1 MSPTN
6 YKLENLIKGVSVPKE
21 LENTAV
27 YQTNADS
34 SSRKMTVT
42 VVSEEIIPYDIIE
55 DYKKAVCSKFSLNE
69 FILRVK
75 YENVFLDEIDID
87 LYYKNLVFYVNEIIG
102 GVRHLFLDS
111 FAEYD
116 GGVLRI
122 HCKYGVEMLGVLNCK
137 ETICRL
143 VKAQLNEDIEVVF
156 VDDSDEKEMQR
167 LKEETLNSLKIA
179 PPPAPLEVFH
189 KGEDIPAEEK
199 KENVIYGKDISS
211 DALCKIRDIAED
223 MKSVVTEGEII
234 KLDTRELKSEKTLLT
249 FIIADNVSAY
259 SCKAFL
265 PKTKAKAILGEIKKG
280 MYVKVKG
287 NVQYDNFSKENVL
300 MVNSINK
307 AKKKSRMDNSEEK
320 RVELHM
326 HTKMSTMDGMTEA
339 KTLIKT
345 AMDWGHK
352 AIAVTDHGNVQAF
365 PEAMHTAGDKIK
377 VIYGVECYLADDSTN
392 AVSGTAK
399 MALDGKFVV
408 FDIETT
414 GLRADKDAI
423 TEIGAVKVEN
433 GGITERF
440 QTFVNPERPIPH
452 NITELTGITDDM
464 VKNAP
469 VICDAL
475 KDFYAFCEGSVLVA
489 HNASF
494 DTSFIKEASKK
505 NNMEYKFTHID
516 TLEVARCLIHDTKNH
531 KLDTLAK
538 YFGVK
543 LANHHRAIDDAA
555 ATGEIFINL
564 VQLMKEKGIEDISEI
579 NVSLSGKA
587 DVKSLKTYHCI
598 LLVKTQKGMRNLYE
612 LISKS
617 HLDYFYKR
625 PRVPKSLLQKYRDGL
640 IVGSA
645 CEAGEL
651 YRTILENPY
660 NLDYDG
666 IMSLV
671 NFYDYMEIQPLGN
684 NAFLL
689 REGRV
694 DSVEDLKFINK
705 SIIELAKRANKK
717 VVATCDVHF
726 LNPEDEV
733 YRRVLMAGQG
743 FDDADQQAP
752 LYLRTTEEMLKE
764 FEYLGE
770 ETAREVVITNT
781 NLIADMIDD
790 GIVPVPPDK
799 APPEIPNSDE
809 ILRSSTYEKAKR
821 LYGENLPQIVK
832 DRIDVELNS
841 IISNGYSVL
850 YVIAQKLVR
859 KSNSDG
865 YVVGSRGSVGSSL
878 VAYMSDITEVNS
890 LCPHYVCPTCKHSE
904 FINDG
909 SVGSGCDMEEKTCP
923 ECGEKMLKDG
933 HDIPFE
939 TFLGFSGDKEPDI
952 DLNFSGDYQGRA
964 HKYIEELFG
973 STHVFRAGTIGTV
986 AEKTAYGFVKK
997 YFEAKG
1003 QYITNAEIERLVKG
1017 CTGVKRT
1024 TGQHP
1029 GGIIVVPKSRDVHEF
1044 SPIQHPADDADSG
1057 IITLHFDY
1065 HSIDTNLLKLDIL
1078 GHDDPTVIRMLRDL
1092 TGIDPVEVPMGDE
1105 GTMSLFTGT
1114 EALGVKPEDIGSP
1127 VGTFAVPE
1135 FGTKFVR
1142 QMLVDTKPT
1151 TFSEL
1156 VRISGLSH
1164 GTDVWLNNAQDLIR
1178 QGICTLKDAICT
1190 RDDIMVYLIHH
1201 GVENAKAFKIM
1212 ESVRKGKGLTEEQEA
1227 IMRENDVPDWY
1238 IKSCKKIK
1246 YMFPKAHAVA
1256 YVTSAYRIAYF
1267 KVHHPKEFYC
1277 AYFTVRAD
1285 EFDSEVMAQGLD
1297 SAKDNLRMFEA
1308 KEAAKEISDK
1318 EARMITILEVAV
1330 EMYARG
1336 ITFDKI
1342 DLYKSHST
1350 KFLPTE
1356 TGIIPPLNA
1365 LPGVGTN
1372 AAKAIEEA
1380 RQKGKFDSIED
1391 LQQRSKVN
1399 KTVLEVMR
1407 KSGILDGMPESSQM
1421 DFFSM
1426 I

>member
-6 YKLENLIKGVSVPKE
+6 YKLENLIKGIEVPTE
-21 LENTAV
+21 LKDTV
-27 YQTNADS
+27 IYQTNAAS
-34 SSRKMTVT
+34 SERKMEVT
-42 VVSEEIIPYDIIE
+42 VVSEELIPYDVIE
-55 DYKKAVCSKFSLNE
+55 DYKSAVCQKYALNE
-69 FILRVK
+69 FVLRVK
-75 YENVFLDEIDID
+75 YENLTIDDIDIN

-111 FAEYD
+111 WAEYAD
-116 GGVLRI
+116 GVLKI
-122 HCKYGVEMLGVLNCK
+122 HCKYGVEMLSTLNCADTLK
-137 ETICRL
+137 RL
-143 VKAQLNEDIEVVF
+143 VKAQLKADVEIVFIDESNEE
-156 VDDSDEKEMQR
+156 EMER
-167 LKEETLNSLKIA
+167 LKEEELHSLAIA
-179 PPPAPLEVFH
+179 PPPPVYESAPPASKEE
-189 KGEDIPAEEK
+189 GE
-199 KENVIYGKDISS
+199 ENSDVLYGKDIS
-211 DALCKIRDIAED
+211 AEAPIKIKDITED
-223 MKSVVTEGEII
+223 LGIVVTSGEII
-234 KLDTRELKSEKTLLT
+234 TMDSRELKSEKTLLIFT
-249 FIIADNVSAY
+249 LADNAGAY

-265 PKTKAKAILGEIKKG
+265 PKTRAKQIMGNIKKG

-287 NVQYDNFSKENVL
+287 RIQYDTFSKENVM
-300 MVNSINK
+300 MVNSIVK
-307 AKKKSRMDNSEEK
+307 AKKQIRMDTSAEK

-339 KTLIKT
+339 KNLIKT
-345 AMDWGHK
+345 AMAWGHK
-352 AIAVTDHGNVQAF
+352 AVAVTDHGNVQAF

-377 VIYGVECYLADDSTN
+377 VIYGVECYLVNDSTS
-392 AVSGTAK
+392 VVMGPGGGDF
-399 MALDGKFVV
+399 DGEFVV

-414 GLRADKDAI
+414 GLRADRESI
-423 TEIGAVKVEN
+423 TEIGAVKIRNRE
-433 GGITERF
+433 IIDRY
-440 QTFVNPERPIPH
+440 QTFVNPEKPIPR
-452 NITELTGITDDM
+452 NITELTGISDDM
-464 VKNAP
+464 VANAP
-469 VICDAL
+469 TIDAAI
-475 KDFYAFCEGSVLVA
+475 KDFYDFIGDATLVA
-489 HNASF
+489 HNAAF
-494 DTSFIKEASKK
+494 DTSFIKLAAK
-505 NNMEYKFTHID
+505 NNGLEFGFTYID
-516 TLEVARCLIHDTKNH
+516 TLELARCTVEGVKNY
-531 KLDTLAK
+531 KLDTLTK
-538 YFGVK
+538 HFQVK

-555 ATGEIFINL
+555 ATGEVFLELIKL
-564 VQLMKEKGIEDISEI
+564 LDEKGVKQIDDV
-579 NVSLSGKA
+579 NVALAGKA
-587 DVKSLKTYHCI
+587 DIKSLKTYHCI
-598 LLVKTQKGMRNLYE
+598 ILVQSQKGMRNLYN

-617 HLDYFYKR
+617 HLEYFHR
-625 PRVPKSLLQKYRDGL
+625 HPRIPKSVLQQYREGL

-666 IMSLV
+666 INNLV
-671 NFYDYMEIQPLGN
+671 KFYDYLEIQPLGN

-689 REGRV
+689 RNGTVE
-694 DSVEDLKFINK
+694 SVEDLKYINK
-705 SIIELAKRANKK
+705 TIIELAKRANKP

-733 YRRVLMAGQG
+733 FRRVLMAGQG
-743 FDDADQQAP
+743 FDDADEQAP
-752 LYLRTTEEMLKE
+752 LYLRTTDEMLKE
-764 FEYLGE
+764 FDYLGDKL
-770 ETAREVVITNT
+770 AREVVIENT
-781 NLIADMIDD
+781 NKIADMIEE

-809 ILRSSTYEKAKR
+809 ILRSSTYEKAQR
-821 LYGENLPQIVK
+821 LYGENLPPIVK

-890 LCPHYVCPTCKHSE
+890 LCPHYVCPNCKHHE

-909 SVGSGCDMEEKTCP
+909 SVGSGCDMEDKECP
-923 ECGEKMLKDG
+923 ECGTLMLKDG

-1003 QYITNAEIERLVKG
+1003 QYVSNAEIERLVQG

-1092 TGIDPVEVPMGDE
+1092 TGIDPVTVPMGDPE
-1105 GTMSLFTGT
+1105 TMSLFTGT
-1114 EALGVKPEDIGSP
+1114 EALGVTPDQINSP

-1142 QMLVDTKPT
+1142 QMLVDTQPT

-1164 GTDVWLNNAQDLIR
+1164 GTDVWLNNAQELIR

-1201 GVENAKAFKIM
+1201 HVENAKAFKIM
-1212 ESVRKGKGLTEEQEA
+1212 ESVRKGKGLTEEFEE
-1227 IMRENDVPDWY
+1227 IMREHDVPDWY

-1267 KVHHPKEFYC
+1267 KVHYPKEFYC

-1285 EFDSEVMAQGLD
+1285 EFDSEVMAMGEQ
-1297 SAKDNLRMFEA
+1297 AARDNLKMFEA
-1308 KEAAKEISDK
+1308 KEAAKEITDK
-1318 EARMITILEVAV
+1318 EARMITILEVV
-1330 EMYARG
+1330 IEMYSRG
-1336 ITFDKI
+1336 INFDKI
-1342 DLYKSHST
+1342 DLYKSHAT
-1350 KFLPTE
+1350 KFLPTD

-1372 AAKAIEEA
+1372 AANAIAEA
-1380 RQKGKFDSIED
+1380 RDSEPFDSVED
-1391 LQQRSKVN
+1391 MQQRSKVN

-1407 KSGILDGMPESSQM
+1407 KSGILEGMPESSQM

-1426 I
+1426 F

>member
-1 MSPTN
+1 MSPTK
-6 YKLENLIKGVSVPKE
+6 YKLENLIKGVAIPDELKE
-21 LENTAV
+21 TV
-27 YQTNADS
+27 IYQTNANS
-34 SSRKMTVT
+34 AERKMEVT
-42 VVSEEIIPYDIIE
+42 VISEELISYDVIE
-55 DYKKAVCSKFSLNE
+55 DYKKTVCEKFALNE

-75 YENVFLDEIDID
+75 YENITIDDIDID
-87 LYYKNLVFYVNEIIG
+87 KYYKNLVFYVNEIIG

-111 FAEYD
+111 TAEYAD
-116 GGVLRI
+116 GVLKI
-122 HCKYGVEMLGVLNCK
+122 HCKYGTNMLNSMNCS
-137 ETICRL
+137 ETLVRL
-143 VKAQLNEDIEVVF
+143 VKAQLKADVEVVF
-156 VDDSDEKEMQR
+156 IDESDEGELEKLREA
-167 LKEETLNSLKIA
+167 TLNAIAIA
-179 PPPAPLEVFH
+179 PPPQQEVREVAP
-189 KGEDIPAEEK
+189 KAEDN
-199 KENVIYGKDISS
+199 ENSDVIYGKDISGE
-211 DALCKIRDIAED
+211 AAVPFKDISED
-223 MKSVVTEGEII
+223 LGQVVCEGEII
-234 KLDTRELKSEKTLLT
+234 TMDTRELKSEKTLLT
-249 FIIADNVSAY
+249 FTLADNAGAY

-265 PKTKAKAILGEIKKG
+265 PKTRAKEILGNLKKG
-280 MYVKVKG
+280 MYVKAKG
-287 NVQYDNFSKENVL
+287 KVQYDTFVKETVI
-300 MVNSINK
+300 MVSSIVK
-307 AKKKSRMDNSEEK
+307 GKKKSRMDTANEK

-326 HTKMSTMDGMTEA
+326 HSKMSTMDGMTDV
-339 KTLIKT
+339 KDLIKT
-345 AMDWGHK
+345 AISWGHK

-365 PEAMHTAGDKIK
+365 PDAMHTAGDKIK
-377 VIYGVECYLADDSTN
+377 VIYGVECYLVNDATNVVTGLTSASLDDE
-392 AVSGTAK
+392 
-399 MALDGKFVV
+399 FVV

-414 GLRADKDAI
+414 GLTAGKDVI
-423 TEIGAVKVEN
+423 TEIGAVKIKNRE
-433 GGITERF
+433 ITDRF
-440 QTFVNPERPIPH
+440 QTFVNPERPIPPR
-452 NITELTGITDDM
+452 ITELTGITDDM
-464 VKNAP
+464 VANAP
-469 VICDAL
+469 SQEEAL
-475 KDFYAFCEGSVLVA
+475 RDFFSFASDCVLVA
-489 HNASF
+489 HNAAF
-494 DTSFIKEASKK
+494 DTSFMKQGA
-505 NNMEYKFTHID
+505 NEYGFDFDFAYLD
-516 TLEVARCLIHDTKNH
+516 TLELARCTVTGVKNY
-531 KLDTLAK
+531 KLDTLTK
-538 YFGVK
+538 HFQVK
-543 LANHHRAIDDAA
+543 LANHHRAIDDAT
-555 ATGEIFINL
+555 ATGEVFL
-564 VQLMKEKGIEDISEI
+564 ELMKILDEKGVTMVGQI
-579 NVSLSGKA
+579 NAALAGKA
-587 DVKSLKTYHCI
+587 DIKSLKTYHCI
-598 LLVKTQKGMRNLYE
+598 ILVKSQKGMRNLYN

-617 HLDYFYKR
+617 HLEYFHR
-625 PRVPKSLLQKYRDGL
+625 HPRIPKSLLQQYREGL

-645 CEAGEL
+645 CEAGEV

-666 IMSLV
+666 INNLI
-671 NFYDYMEIQPLGN
+671 NFYDYLEIQPLGN
-684 NAFLL
+684 NAFLV
-689 REGRV
+689 RNG
-694 DSVEDLKFINK
+694 SVESGEDLKYINK
-705 SIIELAKRANKK
+705 TIIELAKRANKLT
-717 VVATCDVHF
+717 VATCDVHF

-733 YRRVLMAGQG
+733 FRRILMAGQG
-743 FDDADQQAP
+743 FDDADDQAP
-752 LYLRTTEEMLKE
+752 LYLRTTTEMLKE
-764 FEYLGE
+764 FDYLGDSL
-770 ETAREVVITNT
+770 AREVVIENT
-781 NLIADMIDD
+781 NKIADMIEE

-809 ILRSSTYEKAKR
+809 ILRSSTYEKAQR
-821 LYGENLPQIVK
+821 LYGEDLPAIVK
-832 DRIDVELNS
+832 DRIDIELNS

-890 LCPHYVCPTCKHSE
+890 LCPHYICPNCKHHE

-909 SVGSGCDMEEKTCP
+909 SVGSGCDMEDKVCP
-923 ECGEKMLKDG
+923 DCGTVMDKDG

-997 YFEAKG
+997 YYEGKG
-1003 QYITNAEIERLVKG
+1003 QYVSNAEIDRLVKG

-1044 SPIQHPADDADSG
+1044 SPIQHPADDSESG

-1092 TGIDPVEVPMGDE
+1092 TGIDPVTVPMGDPD
-1105 GTMSLFTGT
+1105 TMSLFTGT
-1114 EALGVKPEDIGSP
+1114 EALGVTPEAINSP

-1164 GTDVWLNNAQDLIR
+1164 GTDVWLNNAQDLVR

-1212 ESVRKGKGLTEEQEA
+1212 ESVRKGKGLTDEFEE
-1227 IMRENDVPDWY
+1227 IMRAHDVPEWY

-1285 EFDSEVMAQGLD
+1285 EFDADLMAKGEMVARDSLKNLEARELAKET
-1297 SAKDNLRMFEA
+1297 SAKDGNVM
-1308 KEAAKEISDK
+1308 
-1318 EARMITILEVAV
+1318 TILEVV
-1330 EMYARG
+1330 IEMYARG
-1336 ITFDKI
+1336 INFDKI
-1342 DLYKSHST
+1342 DLYKSDAT
-1350 KFLPTE
+1350 KFVPTE
-1356 TGIIPPLNA
+1356 TGILPPLNA
-1365 LPGVGTN
+1365 LAGVGTN
-1372 AAKAIEEA
+1372 AAKAIAEA
-1380 RQKGKFDSIED
+1380 RGGDKFDSVED
-1391 LQQRSKVN
+1391 LQQRSKAN
-1399 KTVLEVMR
+1399 KTVIEVMR
-1407 KSGILDGMPESSQM
+1407 KAGILDGLPESSQM

-1426 I
+1426 V

>member
-1 MSPTN
+1 MYN
-6 YKLENLIKGVSVPKE
+6 LENLIKGVPVPEPLKD
-21 LENTAV
+21 AV
-27 YQTNADS
+27 IAGTNAS
-34 SSRKMTVT
+34 SSERKMELTI
-42 VVSEEIIPYDIIE
+42 VSEEIIPYEVIE
-55 DYKKAVCSKFSLNE
+55 DYKKAVSDKYNLSE

-75 YENVFLDEIDID
+75 YENISIDDIDID

-102 GVRHLFLDS
+102 GVRHLFLNS
-111 FAEYD
+111 RAEYAD
-116 GGVLRI
+116 GKLLI
-122 HCKYGVEMLGVLNCK
+122 HCMYGVDMLKSLDCAN
-137 ETICRL
+137 TIVRL
-143 VKAQLNEDIEVVF
+143 VKAQLKADIEVEF
-156 VDDSDEKEMQR
+156 LDEMDTER
-167 LKEETLNSLKIA
+167 LNQLHEEALRSITIE
-179 PPPAPLEVFH
+179 PPPP
-189 KGEDIPAEEK
+189 PPEEK
-199 KENVIYGKDISS
+199 PQEEESNVIHGKDISS
-211 DALCKIRDIAED
+211 EEATDIDKITDEP
-223 MKSVVTEGEII
+223 KQVVIGGEILT
-234 KLDTRELKSEKTLLT
+234 LDFRELKSEKTLMT
-249 FIIADNVSAY
+249 FVLADRTGAY
-259 SCKAFL
+259 SCKSFL
-265 PKTKAKAILGEIKKG
+265 SKTGAKKVKASVKKG
-280 MYVKVKG
+280 MAVKVKG
-287 NVQYDNFSKENVL
+287 QVQYDTYAKENVI
-300 MVNSINK
+300 MANSIVPHK
-307 AKKKSRMDNSEEK
+307 LKGRCDNAPEK

-326 HTKMSTMDGMTEA
+326 HTKMSTMDGMTDC
-339 KTLIKT
+339 KNLIKN
-345 AMDWGHK
+345 AISWGHK
-352 AIAVTDHGNVQAF
+352 AVAVTDHGNVQAF

-377 VIYGVECYLADDSTN
+377 VIYGVECYLVNDSTN
-392 AVSGTAK
+392 IVKGREDMELSG
-399 MALDGKFVV
+399 DFVV

-414 GLRADKDAI
+414 GLHADRDAI
-423 TEIGAVKVEN
+423 TEIGAVKVSE
-433 GGITERF
+433 GKITEKF
-440 QTFVNPERPIPH
+440 QTFVNPERPIPK
-452 NITELTGITDDM
+452 NITELTGISDDM
-464 VKNAP
+464 VADAP
-469 VICDAL
+469 VISDAI
-475 KDFYAFCEGSVLVA
+475 KSFFDFAKGSVLVA

-494 DTSFIKEASKK
+494 DTSFIKEASRQSG
-505 NNMEYKFTHID
+505 MEYNFTHID
-516 TLEVARCLIHDTKNH
+516 TLELARCLCPEAKNH
-531 KLDTLAK
+531 KLDTLSK
-538 YFGVK
+538 YFRIK
-543 LANHHRAIDDAA
+543 LTNHHRAIDDAN
-555 ATGEIFINL
+555 ATGEIFIRL
-564 VQLMKEKGIEDISEI
+564 LELLELMEDREITRISQL
-579 NVSLSGKA
+579 NTALSGKA
-587 DVKSLKTYHCI
+587 DVKNLKTYHCI
-598 LLVKTQKGMRNLYE
+598 LLVKSQKGMMNLYK

-617 HLDYFYKR
+617 HLEYFR
-625 PRVPKSLLQKYRDGL
+625 RHPRIPKSLLSEYRQGL

-645 CEAGEL
+645 CEAGEI

-666 IMSLV
+666 IMNLID
-671 NFYDYMEIQPLGN
+671 FYDYLEIQPLGN
-684 NAFLL
+684 NAFML
-689 REGRV
+689 REGIV
-694 DSVEDLKFINK
+694 ESSEDLKYINRT
-705 SIIELAKRANKK
+705 IIDLGRRAQKLT
-717 VVATCDVHF
+717 VATCDVHF
-726 LNPEDEV
+726 MNPEDEV

-743 FDDADQQAP
+743 FEDADLQAP
-752 LYLRTTEEMLKE
+752 LYFRTTEEMLKE
-764 FEYLGE
+764 FEYLGPDL
-770 ETAREVVITNT
+770 AREVVIDNT
-781 NLIADMIDD
+781 NKIADSIED
-790 GIVPVPPDK
+790 GIVPIPPDK

-821 LYGENLPQIVK
+821 LYGENLPAIVK

-890 LCPHYVCPTCKHSE
+890 LCPHYVCPECKHSE

-909 SVGSGCDMEEKTCP
+909 SVGSGCDMEDKICP
-923 ECGEKMLKDG
+923 ECGALMDKDG

-986 AEKTAYGFVKK
+986 ADKTAYGFVKK

-1003 QYITNAEIERLVKG
+1003 EYISNAETERLVKG

-1029 GGIIVVPKSRDVHEF
+1029 GGIIVVPNSRDVHEF
-1044 SPIQHPADDADSG
+1044 SPIQHPADDADSD

-1092 TGIDPVEVPMGDE
+1092 TGIDPVTVPMGDPK
-1105 GTMSLFTGT
+1105 TMSLFTGT
-1114 EALGVKPEDIGSP
+1114 EALGVKPEDINSP

-1178 QGICTLKDAICT
+1178 QGTCTLKDAICT

-1212 ESVRKGKGLTEEQEA
+1212 ESVRKGKGLTEEFEA
-1227 IMRENDVPDWY
+1227 IMKENDVPMWY
-1238 IKSCKKIK
+1238 IQSCKKIK

-1267 KVHHPKEFYC
+1267 KVHYPKEFYC
-1277 AYFTVRAD
+1277 SYFTVRAD
-1285 EFDSEVMAQGLD
+1285 EFDSEVMAMGENT
-1297 SAKDNLRMFEA
+1297 ARENLKMFEA
-1308 KEAAKEISDK
+1308 KEAAKEITDK
-1318 EARMITILEVAV
+1318 EKRMITILELVV

-1336 ITFDKI
+1336 ISFDRI
-1342 DLYKSHST
+1342 DLYKSHAT
-1350 KFLPTE
+1350 KFLPTD
-1356 TGIIPPLNA
+1356 TGILPPLNA

-1372 AAKAIEEA
+1372 AAIAISEA
-1380 RQKGKFDSIED
+1380 REKEEFDSIED

-1407 KSGILDGMPESSQM
+1407 KSGILDDLPESSQM

-1426 I
+1426 V

>member
-1 MSPTN
+1 M
-6 YKLENLIKGVSVPKE
+6 YKLENLIKGVPVPE
-21 LENTAV
+21 ALRDAV
-27 YQTNADS
+27 IFGTNAS
-34 SSRKMTVT
+34 SSERKMELTVA
-42 VVSEEIIPYDIIE
+42 SEEIIPYEVIE
-55 DYKKAVCSKFSLNE
+55 DYKKAVAEKHNLSE

-75 YENVFLDEIDID
+75 YENITIDDIDID
-87 LYYKNLVFYVNEIIG
+87 MYYKNLVFYVNEIIG
-102 GVRHLFLDS
+102 GVRHLFLNS
-111 FAEYD
+111 RAEYTD
-116 GGVLRI
+116 GRLLI
-122 HCKYGVEMLGVLNCK
+122 HCMYGVDMLKSLDCAN
-137 ETICRL
+137 TIKRL
-143 VKAQLNEDIEVVF
+143 VKAQLKADIEVEF
-156 VDDSDEKEMQR
+156 LDEMDTER
-167 LKEETLNSLKIA
+167 LNQLHEEALKSITIE
-179 PPPAPLEVFH
+179 PPPP
-189 KGEDIPAEEK
+189 PEEK
-199 KENVIYGKDISS
+199 PQEEESNVIHGKDISS
-211 DALCKIRDIAED
+211 EEATDIDKITDEP
-223 MKSVVTEGEII
+223 KQVVIGGEILT
-234 KLDTRELKSEKTLLT
+234 LDFRELKSEKTLMTYIL
-249 FIIADNVSAY
+249 ADRTGAY
-259 SCKAFL
+259 SCKTFL
-265 PKTKAKAILGEIKKG
+265 SKTGAKKVKASVKKG
-280 MYVKVKG
+280 MAVKVKG
-287 NVQYDNFSKENVL
+287 QVQYDTYAKENVI
-300 MVNSINK
+300 MANSIVPHK
-307 AKKKSRMDNSEEK
+307 LKGRCDNAPEK

-326 HTKMSTMDGMTEA
+326 HTKMSTMDGMTDC
-339 KTLIKT
+339 KNLIKN
-345 AMDWGHK
+345 AISWGHK
-352 AIAVTDHGNVQAF
+352 AVAVTDHGNVQAF

-377 VIYGVECYLADDSTN
+377 VIYGVECYLVNDSTN
-392 AVSGTAK
+392 IVRGSTDMELGG
-399 MALDGKFVV
+399 DFVV

-414 GLRADKDAI
+414 GLRADRDAI
-423 TEIGAVKVEN
+423 TEIGAVKVS
-433 GGITERF
+433 GGKITDKF
-440 QTFVNPERPIPH
+440 QTFVNPERPIPK
-452 NITELTGITDDM
+452 NITELTGISDDM
-464 VKNAP
+464 VADAP
-469 VICDAL
+469 VISDAI
-475 KDFYAFCEGSVLVA
+475 KSFFDFAKGCVLVA

-494 DTSFIKEASKK
+494 DTSFIKEASRESGI
-505 NNMEYKFTHID
+505 EYAFTHID
-516 TLEVARCLIHDTKNH
+516 TLELARCLVPEAKNY
-531 KLDTLAK
+531 KLDTLT
-538 YFGVK
+538 K
-543 LANHHRAIDDAA
+543 LFRIKLTNHHRAIDDAA
-555 ATGEIFINL
+555 ATGEIFVKLLELLEIKEITHIS
-564 VQLMKEKGIEDISEI
+564 QL
-579 NVSLSGKA
+579 NTALSGKA
-587 DVKSLKTYHCI
+587 DVKNLKTYHCI
-598 LLVKTQKGMRNLYE
+598 LLVKSQTGMRNLYK

-617 HLDYFYKR
+617 HLEYFR
-625 PRVPKSLLQKYRDGL
+625 RHPRIPKSLLSQYREGL

-645 CEAGEL
+645 CEAGEV

-666 IMSLV
+666 IMNLIE
-671 NFYDYMEIQPLGN
+671 FYDYLEIQPLGN
-684 NAFLL
+684 NAFML
-689 REGRV
+689 REGIV
-694 DSVEDLKFINK
+694 ESSEDLKYINRT
-705 SIIELAKRANKK
+705 IIDLGRRAQKLT
-717 VVATCDVHF
+717 VATCDVHF
-726 LNPEDEV
+726 MNPEDEV

-743 FDDADQQAP
+743 FEDADLQAP
-752 LYLRTTEEMLKE
+752 LYFRTTEEMLKE
-764 FEYLGE
+764 FDYLGPE
-770 ETAREVVITNT
+770 LAREVVIDNT
-781 NLIADMIDD
+781 NKIADSIED
-790 GIVPVPPDK
+790 GIVPIPPDK

-821 LYGENLPQIVK
+821 LYGENLPAIVK

-890 LCPHYVCPTCKHSE
+890 LCPHYVCPECKHSE

-909 SVGSGCDMEEKTCP
+909 SVGSGCDMEDKICP
-923 ECGEKMLKDG
+923 ECGSLMDKDG

-986 AEKTAYGFVKK
+986 ADKTAYGFVKK

-1003 QYITNAEIERLVKG
+1003 EYISNAETERLVKG

-1044 SPIQHPADDADSG
+1044 SPIQHPADDADSD

-1092 TGIDPVEVPMGDE
+1092 TGIDPVTVPMGDPK
-1105 GTMSLFTGT
+1105 TMSLFTGT
-1114 EALGVKPEDIGSP
+1114 EALGVTPEDINSP

-1178 QGICTLKDAICT
+1178 QGTCTLKDAICT

-1212 ESVRKGKGLTEEQEA
+1212 ESVRKGKGLTEEFEA
-1227 IMRENDVPDWY
+1227 IMKENDVPMWY
-1238 IKSCKKIK
+1238 IQSCKKIK

-1267 KVHHPKEFYC
+1267 KVHYPKEFYC
-1277 AYFTVRAD
+1277 SYFTVRAD
-1285 EFDSEVMAQGLD
+1285 EFDAEVMAMGEN
-1297 SAKDNLRMFEA
+1297 AARENLKMLEA

-1318 EARMITILEVAV
+1318 EKRMITILELVV

-1336 ITFDKI
+1336 ISFDRI
-1342 DLYKSHST
+1342 DLYKSHAT
-1350 KFLPTE
+1350 KFLPTD
-1356 TGIIPPLNA
+1356 TGILPPLNA

-1372 AAKAIEEA
+1372 AAIAISEA
-1380 RQKGKFDSIED
+1380 REKEAFDSIED

-1407 KSGILDGMPESSQM
+1407 KSGILDGLPESSQM

-1426 I
+1426 V